1 MKRFRVWIGL
11 GLSGIFI
18 WLALR
23 QVKDFGVF
31 VSAFQGLKIWALGLG
46 ILGYF
51 VVFLFRAW
59 RWHYILLSQM
69 RLKFSSS
76 FIGLIIC
83 YMANNLLPLRAGE
96 LVRAVVVARRE
107 KKSFSPVFATVVLER
122 VFDSLAIIFF
132 LAMTLLWI
140 EVPEQFGDLR
150 AVMRKGGIAGLAL
163 ALVLIMVLY
172 GFYYFQDNFL
182 NWTKILTKPFG
193 KKIQEFVLKELEKF
207 AQGLVILGKPS
218 RILVVMMMSL
228 LVWLVNLIPIWAVGI
243 GFGVRFGFMDCLLL
257 VVLGAFSASIPAA
270 PGFWGTFHW
279 ITSEGIKFLGVLSL
293 NQALAYAIVLHSFYF
308 FPSTLLGLILLWR
321 EGYTLGELENKAEQ
335 AQPDLEK
342 I

>member
-23 QVKDFGVF
+23 QVKDWHLL
-31 VSAFQGLKIWALGLG
+31 VSAFQGLKLWAVGLG

-107 KKSFSPVFATVVLER
+107 KKSFSPVFATVVVER
-122 VFDSLAIIFF
+122 IFDSLAILLF
-132 LAMTLLWI
+132 LALTLLWI
-140 EVPEQFGDLR
+140 EIPEQFESLR

-163 ALVLIMVLY
+163 ALILIIVLY

-182 NWTKILTKPFG
+182 NWAKSLSKPFG
-193 KKIQEFVLKELEKF
+193 KKIQGFVLKELEKF
-207 AQGLVILGKPS
+207 AQGLIILGKPT
-218 RILVVMMMSL
+218 RILVVMMMSF
-228 LVWLVNLIPIWAVGI
+228 LVWLVNLIPIWAVGA
-243 GFGVRFGFMDCLLL
+243 GFGGSFGFGDCLLL

-279 ITSEGIKFLGVLSL
+279 ITSEGIKVLGVLTPEK
-293 NQALAYAIVLHSFYF
+293 ALAYAIILHSFYF
-308 FPSTLLGLILLWR
+308 FPSTLLGLILLWK
-321 EGYTLGELENKAEQ
+321 EGYSLGELESKARQ
-335 AQPDLEK
+335 TQPDLEK